1 MQAALIAASGACA
14 GPDLVG
20 GGCSCSCCIALQFVL
35 VVVTENKQEVKCSWQ

>member
-20 GGCSCSCCIALQFVL
+20 GGCSCSCSCKYLLHPTPTFAGGG
-35 VVVTENKQEVKCSWQ
+35 N